1 MKGFVDKFILNGYIN
16 NKLILLADILVSLVS
31 SILAILLAVYFFK
44 NLFTITDAIYY
55 CLLSLIASILAFS
68 ISGLY
73 KNIVRNS
80 NLDSLK
86 KVITSAFI
94 KSVLIFSGVYIL
106 YRVSGINF
114 NPILI
119 IGDFF
124 TTVTALIYYRVLGSS
139 LIHYLSVT
147 RNRNKA
153 RPAFICGT
161 IGSAPLLQS
170 LIDARYSDKYRIKG
184 FLTTRKSFQDAKI
197 NGLPVYYIE
206 NKDKCYEEFFRA
218 KNNPIIIFPSYHE
231 VKAFSSTLIKY
242 CVDNS
247 IPMMISPSLENFESE
262 KDAMPRIREIEIEDL
277 LERDPISIDLEIIKN
292 ELSGKLILITGA
304 AGSIGSEI
312 VRQVAKLGNVRL
324 LLVDNAETPTHNLML
339 ELKDKFPD
347 TNISIE
353 MGDIRSTSRSHN
365 IIEKYRP
372 DIVFHAAAY
381 KHVPLMENNPSEAI
395 MANVLGTRKI
405 ADLSI
410 EFGVEKFIMISTDK
424 AVNPTNIMGASKR
437 IAEMYVQ
444 SLDEAIKKGTIKG
457 KTKFITT
464 RFGNVLG
471 SNGSVIPFFKEQIK
485 AGGPVTVTHPNI
497 IRYFMTIPEACRLVL
512 QASTMGSGGEIF
524 VFDMGEQVKIV
535 DLARRMIKLSGL
547 IPDKDIKIT
556 FSGLRP
562 GEKLYEEVLS
572 DKETTFETQHP
583 KIRGAHVR
591 RVDYSQ
597 IEHDIEEL
605 VKLAHGPYTEALV
618 SKMKTVVPE
627 FVSNN
632 SEFENLDKQ
641 LTEQPSA
648 TS

>member
-1 MKGFVDKFILNGYIN
+1 MRRFIDKFILNGYIN
-16 NKLILLADILVSLVS
+16 SKLILLVDIFVSLGS
-31 SILAILLAVYFFK
+31 SVFAIILTVYFFNK
-44 NLFTITDAIYY
+44 ELNFTEVIYY
-55 CLLSLIASILAFS
+55 SALSLLSSVLAFKV
-68 ISGLY
+68 IGLY
-73 KNIVRNS
+73 KNIVRNA

-94 KSVLIFSGVYIL
+94 KSLLIFSIAYIL
-106 YRVSGINF
+106 YGITGIKF
-114 NPILI
+114 NPLLI

-139 LIHYLSVT
+139 FIRYLSVT
-147 RNRNKA
+147 GKNSKTRRQ
-153 RPAFICGT
+153 AFICGT

-170 LIDARYSDKYRIKG
+170 LVDARYSDKYRIKG
-184 FLTTRKSFQDAKI
+184 FLTTRKSFKDAKI

-206 NKDKCYEEFFRA
+206 NNDNSYKEFFQT
-218 KNNPIIIFPSYHE
+218 KNNPTIIFPSYSE
-231 VKAFSSTLIKY
+231 VKDFSSTLIKY
-242 CVDNS
+242 CIDNS
-247 IPMMISPSLENFESE
+247 IPMMIAPNLENMESE
-262 KDAMPRIREIEIEDL
+262 KDAMPRLREIEIEDL
-277 LERDPISIDLEIIKN
+277 LERDPISIDFDIIKE

-339 ELKDKFPD
+339 ELRDKFPD
-347 TNISIE
+347 TNVTIE
-353 MGDIRSTSRSHN
+353 IGDIRSTSRSRM
-365 IIEKYRP
+365 IIEKYHP

-381 KHVPLMENNPSEAI
+381 KHVPLMEDNPSEAI

-444 SLDEAIKKGTIKG
+444 SLDEAIKKGTIIG
-457 KTKFITT
+457 RTKFITT

-485 AGGPVTVTHPNI
+485 SGGPVTVTHPNI

-512 QASTMGSGGEIF
+512 QASTMGTGGEIF

-535 DLARRMIKLSGL
+535 DLARRMIRLSGL

-572 DKETTFETQHP
+572 DKETTFKTNHP

-591 RVDYSQ
+591 RVDYPQ
-597 IEHDIEEL
+597 IERDIEEL
-605 VKLAHGPYTEALV
+605 LKLAHQPYTKDLV
-618 SKMKTVVPE
+618 TKMKAIVPE
-627 FVSNN
+627 FISNN
-632 SEFENLDKQ
+632 SEFENLDKRPV
-641 LTEQPSA
+641 E
-648 TS
+648 

>member
-1 MKGFVDKFILNGYIN
+1 MKRFIDKFILSGYIN
-16 NKLILLADILVSLVS
+16 SKLILLVDTVVSLGS
-31 SILAILLAVYFFK
+31 SIFAILLAIFFFNK
-44 NLFTITDAIYY
+44 ELDTTDTIYY
-55 CLLSLIASILAFS
+55 SILSLLSSIVAFM
-68 ISGLY
+68 IIGLY
-73 KNIVRNS
+73 KNIVRNA

-94 KSVLIFSGVYIL
+94 KCVLIFSIAYIL
-106 YRVSGINF
+106 RGITGINF
-114 NPILI
+114 NPLLI

-124 TTVTALIYYRVLGSS
+124 TTVTALIYYRVLASS
-139 LIHYLSVT
+139 FIHHLSVT
-147 RNRNKA
+147 RNNSKA

-161 IGSAPLLQS
+161 IDSAPLLQS
-170 LIDARYSDKYRIKG
+170 LVDTRYSDKYRIEG
-184 FLTTRKSFQDAKI
+184 FLTTRKSFKDAKI

-206 NKDKCYEEFFRA
+206 NNDRSYEEFFRT
-218 KNNPIIIFPSYHE
+218 KDNPTIIFPSYHE

-242 CVDNS
+242 CIDNS
-247 IPMMISPSLENFESE
+247 IPMMISPNLENLESE
-262 KDAMPRIREIEIEDL
+262 KDAMPRLREIEIEDL
-277 LERDPISIDLEIIKN
+277 LERDPISIDLEIIRD

-339 ELKDKFPD
+339 ELREKFPD
-347 TNISIE
+347 TNITIE
-353 MGDIRSTSRSHN
+353 LGDIRSSSRSRN
-365 IIEKYRP
+365 IIEKYHP
-372 DIVFHAAAY
+372 DIIFHAAAY

-444 SLDEAIKKGTIKG
+444 SLDEAIKKGMIRG

-572 DKETTFETQHP
+572 DKETTFETNHP

-597 IEHDIEEL
+597 IEQDIEDL
-605 VKLAHGPYTEALV
+605 IKLAHEPYTEELV
-618 SKMKTVVPE
+618 SKMKTIVPE
-627 FVSNN
+627 FISNN
-632 SEFENLDKQ
+632 SEFENLDKHPA
-641 LTEQPSA
+641 EQPVSA
-648 TS
+648 Y

>member
-1 MKGFVDKFILNGYIN
+1 MKRFIDKFILSRYIN
-16 NKLILLADILVSLVS
+16 SKLILLIDIIVSLGSSIFAILLAIYFFNGNFSTPDALYYSILSLLS
-31 SILAILLAVYFFK
+31 SILAFRI
-44 NLFTITDAIYY
+44 I
-55 CLLSLIASILAFS
+55 
-68 ISGLY
+68 GLY
-73 KNIVRNS
+73 RNIVRNA

-94 KSVLIFSGVYIL
+94 KCVLIFAIAYIL
-106 YRVSGINF
+106 QGITGINF
-114 NPILI
+114 NPLLI

-139 LIHYLSVT
+139 FIRHLSVT
-147 RNRNKA
+147 RNNSKA

-161 IGSAPLLQS
+161 IGSAPLLQN
-170 LIDARYSDKYRIKG
+170 LVDAGYSDKFHIVG
-184 FLTTRKSFQDAKI
+184 FLTTRKSFKDAKI

-206 NKDKCYEEFFRA
+206 NNDSSYEEFFRT
-218 KNNPIIIFPSYHE
+218 KDNPTIIFPSYNE

-242 CVDNS
+242 CIDNS
-247 IPMMISPSLENFESE
+247 IPMMISPNLENLESE

-339 ELKDKFPD
+339 ELREKFPQ
-347 TNISIE
+347 TNIRIE
-353 MGDIRSTSRSHN
+353 IGDIRSSSRSRN
-365 IIEKYRP
+365 IIKKYRP

-381 KHVPLMENNPSEAI
+381 KHVPLMEDNPSEAI

-410 EFGVEKFIMISTDK
+410 EFGIEKFIMISTDK

-444 SLDEAIKKGTIKG
+444 SLDEAIKNGSIKG

-524 VFDMGEQVKIV
+524 VFDMGEQVRIV

-572 DKETTFETQHP
+572 DKETTFETIHP

-597 IEHDIEEL
+597 IEQDIEDL
-605 VKLAHGPYTEALV
+605 IKLAHEPYTKELV

-627 FVSNN
+627 FISNN
-632 SEFENLDKQ
+632 SEFENLDKHQ
-641 LTEQPSA
+641 VEEPVSIY
-648 TS
+648 